1 LQDPE
6 SLLALSAPIGLTYV
20 RNEARTERSAIDPS
34 SDKRA
39 GGNVMNGILNLHH
52 ARAAIMH
59 DLAALADSPQRIEGG
74 DAEGELAIPPA
85 LQ

>member
-20 RNEARTERSAIDPS
+20 RNEARTERSASDPS
-34 SDKRA
+34 SDKLA
-39 GGNVMNGILNLHH
+39 GGDVMNGILNLHP

-59 DLAALADSPQRIEGG
+59 DLEVRADLPRCVEGG
-74 DAEGELAIPPA
+74 DAEGEPATPPA